1 MKSIYVLIII
11 FLTSIRVYSQDIKV
25 YDGLIDKY
33 PIKIFLTF
41 NKDRVTGHYIYT
53 KVGQPIYLEG
63 ERKNDTITLNEFLK
77 KNGTWGD
84 NGAKLTWTDV
94 NNPTGKWT
102 KNDKIL
108 TIALKRIELKQDWAV
123 TNASL
128 ELTHN
133 FSDGTLTK
141 FPLNVSI
148 VYPIINSDRSLF
160 QLLLSEIFNIKMDN
174 NYHNFWDYYNRFT
187 LKYFEEYL
195 SDFTQENHPYYE
207 FSMHGD
213 LVYLSDSLITYST
226 SGTGYS
232 GGAQGYGF
240 TNYYVFN
247 VTKYTKVTFNDIFK
261 EDSDIKISQLINE
274 KSHRKHDI
282 ERVKK
287 YLNNFY
293 VTNKGI
299 GFFFGQDTLD
309 CHACGVYEYFFT
321 FTELK
326 NELR

>member
-1 MKSIYVLIII
+1 MKSIHVLMTF
-11 FLTSIRVYSQDIKV
+11 FLISIRSYSQDIKV

-33 PIKIFLTF
+33 PVEVFLTF
-41 NKDRVTGHYIYT
+41 NKDKVTGHYIYT
-53 KVGQPIYLEG
+53 KVGQPIYLVG
-63 ERKNDTITLNEFLK
+63 ERTNNTVSLTEIIRE
-77 KNGTWGD
+77 NGNWGVD
-84 NGAKLTWTDV
+84 GAKLTWTDF
-94 NNPTGKWT
+94 NNPSGKWA

-108 TIALKRIELKQDWAV
+108 IISLKQRKLEQDWTV
-123 TNASL
+123 SNSSL

-133 FSDGTLTK
+133 FSDGTTSK
-141 FPLNVSI
+141 FPLNISI
-148 VYPIINSDRSLF
+148 VYPTAKSDKSLF
-160 QLLLSEIFNIKMDN
+160 KLLLSQIFNIKEDN

-195 SDFTQENHPYYE
+195 SDFTQESHPYYE
-207 FSMHGD
+207 FSMHGN
-213 LVYLSDSLITYST
+213 LVYLSDSLMTYST
-226 SGTGYS
+226 SGMGYS

-247 VTKYTKVTFNDIFK
+247 VKKYTKVTFNDIFK
-261 EDSDIKISQLINE
+261 EDSNIKISQLINE